1 MNLEA
6 LTVGIGILT
15 LFATILTATVS
26 GTAAILWRIARID
39 KEKVDWSACQHLRE
53 TCPCRQEILELKAT
67 LNKKDKIS

>member
-15 LFATILTATVS
+15 LFATILIATIS

-39 KEKVDWSACQHLRE
+39 KEKVDWTACQHLRE
-53 TCPCRQEILELKAT
+53 TCPCRQEIKELKT
-67 LNKKDKIS
+67 TINNKEKIA

>member
-15 LFATILTATVS
+15 LFATILTATIS
-26 GTAAILWRIARID
+26 GTATILWRIARID

-53 TCPCRQEILELKAT
+53 TCPCRQEIQQLKET
-67 LNKKDKIS
+67 QNKKDKTS